1 MTQEMAD
8 ITFGDIAHDGLGAI
22 GRLTPPDRMVVDALL
37 DPWILLR
44 PIHGA
49 DGQVVDFGYVDM
61 NRRAAEFAN
70 GTRAQLIGSRLAERR
85 PDLRSAGLVALLAEV
100 VDTGN
105 PLILDEH
112 PCPSA
117 DAGPEG
123 RFDLRAS
130 LVGTEVALTW
140 RDATDRHEQHRRFEL
155 LVNNVADVVL
165 LSRDGI
171 LEWVSPNVFALL
183 GWTPEEAIGRLGDF
197 LVHPGDRTQLH
208 HARAQSRAGESM
220 TLRLRFLRK
229 DGGSVWCATQ
239 ARSVPDPN
247 STGGVDVVVS
257 LRDISKRV
265 LVEQERDA
273 TEALYRLV
281 AENVS
286 DVVYTSDASGRFTW
300 VSPSIESEL
309 GWSADELVGRDTADL
324 LFELGHADMEAARSE
339 IFDASRTVRFDRLR
353 VRCRNGGHRWMTLTA
368 HTSQGPDGVPVAVVS
383 LHDVEKEMAERRASD
398 TLSAANALVAGAD
411 DERTLLRD
419 TCEMAVATGG
429 YRFAWYGRS
438 SPPSID
444 GDGRVIPVAS
454 STEFAE
460 YLDGLVV
467 STGGGPYGRCPTGV
481 ASRTGRTAV
490 SSDLATD
497 ADWSP
502 WSERDLAKG
511 FRSSAG
517 IPVVVDGE
525 LDGILVVLSGE
536 PDAFDDHSVAT
547 LEEVAAALGN
557 GMARLRDRKELRH
570 AFVNSI
576 DLVAAVV
583 ESRDPYTAGHQA
595 LVAELARAIGAEM
608 QVDEHCLNGL
618 SFAARIHDVGKI
630 GVPIDILC
638 RPGRLADEEMA
649 VVRRHAIMGWEIAG
663 HFDWPWPIA
672 EVIHQHHEH
681 FDGSGYPQGL
691 AGSDILLESRI
702 IAVADTYQAVASRR
716 PYRAALGTERAREI
730 VQSGSGTMYDPEVVL
745 AFFRVLSAGFT
756 FSPLADAY

>member
-1 MTQEMAD
+1 
-8 ITFGDIAHDGLGAI
+8 
-22 GRLTPPDRMVVDALL
+22 
-37 DPWILLR
+37 
-44 PIHGA
+44 
-49 DGQVVDFGYVDM
+49 
-61 NRRAAEFAN
+61 
-70 GTRAQLIGSRLAERR
+70 
-85 PDLRSAGLVALLAEV
+85 
-100 VDTGN
+100 
-105 PLILDEH
+105 
-112 PCPSA
+112 
-117 DAGPEG
+117 
-123 RFDLRAS
+123 
-130 LVGTEVALTW
+130 
-140 RDATDRHEQHRRFEL
+140 
-155 LVNNVADVVL
+155 
-165 LSRDGI
+165 
-171 LEWVSPNVFALL
+171 
-183 GWTPEEAIGRLGDF
+183 
-197 LVHPGDRTQLH
+197 
-208 HARAQSRAGESM
+208 
-220 TLRLRFLRK
+220 
-229 DGGSVWCATQ
+229 
-239 ARSVPDPN
+239 
-247 STGGVDVVVS
+247 
-257 LRDISKRV
+257 
-265 LVEQERDA
+265 
-273 TEALYRLV
+273 
-281 AENVS
+281 
-286 DVVYTSDASGRFTW
+286 
-300 VSPSIESEL
+300 
-309 GWSADELVGRDTADL
+309 
-324 LFELGHADMEAARSE
+324 
-339 IFDASRTVRFDRLR
+339 
-353 VRCRNGGHRWMTLTA
+353 
-368 HTSQGPDGVPVAVVS
+368 
-383 LHDVEKEMAERRASD
+383 
-398 TLSAANALVAGAD
+398 
-411 DERTLLRD
+411 
-419 TCEMAVATGG
+419 
-429 YRFAWYGRS
+429 
-438 SPPSID
+438 
-444 GDGRVIPVAS
+444 
-454 STEFAE
+454 
-460 YLDGLVV
+460 
-467 STGGGPYGRCPTGV
+467 
-481 ASRTGRTAV
+481 V

-536 PDAFDDHSVAT
+536 PDAFDDHSMAT